1 MNQHHFENYK
11 VVSETIPKPDEVVEF
26 QKEVT
31 FDKSDVIIS
40 RKILTIDT
48 GKIAVILSYGFARLV
63 AAESNSNLQNTFYQI
78 QMTISNDLFM
88 TLNSTQ
94 RNPDGFDTTIRT

>member
-1 MNQHHFENYK
+1 MK
-11 VVSETIPKPDEVVEF
+11 TLIVVSETIPKPDEVVEF

-31 FDKSDVIIS
+31 FDKSDIIIS
-40 RKILTIDT
+40 RKILSIDT
-48 GKIAVILSYGFARLV
+48 GKIAVILSYGFARMV

-88 TLNSTQ
+88 TLNSSG
-94 RNPDGFDTTIRT
+94 RNPDGFDSTIRT